1 MTAPFEVSNVSLSM
15 SVKGAS
21 ICYGTCYIHK
31 PGQFSIAVSWFLNRQ
46 NVMDL
51 HLENRHLHGVKN
63 RHRHDEFVTEHSVVI
78 EREIRMRVHE
88 MLTARL
94 PKIMVDNVS

>member
-1 MTAPFEVSNVSLSM
+1 MEPFEVSNMSLSM
-15 SVKGAS
+15 SVKGAA
-21 ICYGTCYIHK
+21 ICYGTCYIRK
-31 PGQFSIAVSWFLNRQ
+31 PDQFSFAVSWFLNRQ

-51 HLENRHLHGVKN
+51 HLENLHLHGTEN
-63 RHRHDEFVTEHSVVI
+63 RLRHAEFITEHSVAI

-88 MLTARL
+88 MWTARL